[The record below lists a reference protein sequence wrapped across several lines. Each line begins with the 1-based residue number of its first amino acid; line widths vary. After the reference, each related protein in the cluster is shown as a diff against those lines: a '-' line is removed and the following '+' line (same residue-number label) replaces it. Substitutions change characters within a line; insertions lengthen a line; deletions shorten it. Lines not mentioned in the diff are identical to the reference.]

1 MKPGPTRMGIGL
13 KRQATSFG
21 DSPKNLRSSLDPDTK
36 VQIIQGVRH
45 NVARRYVAASNKRQ
59 ATSPRIP
66 DYGYKRQ
73 APSSDKN
80 F

>member
-1 MKPGPTRMGIGL
+1 MKPGPTSRGIGL
-13 KRQATSFG
+13 KRQATS
-21 DSPKNLRSSLDPDTK
+21 SLDPGTR

-45 NVARRYVAASNKRQ
+45 NVARQFVAASHKRQ
-59 ATSPRIP
+59 APGFRIP
-66 DYGYKRQ
+66 DSSNKRQ